1 MDQPSTEF
9 NVTNRMVLAI
19 AVPMTLAFLTVP
31 LLGLADTAIV
41 GQFGDPAI
49 IGGLAVGAIIFDLVF
64 TTFNFLRTGTTG
76 FVAQA
81 YGRSDVTEQ
90 QAVFFRAILMGLV
103 VGFVLLP
110 LSPLIRW
117 IGLWIIG
124 PGEGVY
130 NAASTYMIIRFLG
143 APFTLVNYSI
153 LGTLLG
159 QDRALANLFIQT
171 AMNGLNIILS
181 VVLGLWLNWNIAGVA
196 WGTVIAEA
204 TIALGAFFWIWNS
217 FDKSEMPSRAR
228 ILDRAALTKMVNV
241 NRDIMIRSFA
251 LLTVF
256 FLFTRMGSGLGT
268 VTLAGNA
275 VLMNF
280 FLLAAY
286 FLDGLAAA
294 SEQLAGRAVGAGAVK
309 AFWQTV
315 RKTFGFGLAL
325 TAIAS
330 IAMLLFG
337 HLAINFMTTSEEVRQ
352 AAKQYLVWAALTPIA
367 GVLAFQMDG
376 VFIGATWSVDM
387 RNIMLLSLTVFIA
400 LGYLLTPV
408 WGNHGL
414 WFALNAWLFLRGFGL
429 LYVLPR
435 RAKEIAVS

>member
-1 MDQPSTEF
+1 MDQSSAPF

-49 IGGLAVGAIIFDLVF
+49 IGGLAIGAIIFDLVF

-81 YGRSDVTEQ
+81 FGRGDVTEQ
-90 QAVFFRAILMGLV
+90 QAIFFRAILMALV

-110 LSPLIRW
+110 LSPFIRW

-124 PGEGVY
+124 PDEGVY
-130 NAASTYMIIRFLG
+130 QAASTYMIIRFLG

-153 LGTLLG
+153 LGMLLG
-159 QDRALANLFIQT
+159 QNRAVANLTIQT
-171 AMNGLNIILS
+171 AMNGLNIFLS

-204 TIALGAFFWIWNS
+204 AIAAGAFLWLWNS
-217 FDKSEMPSRAR
+217 FDKSQMPSRAR
-228 ILDRAALTKMVNV
+228 ILDRAALGKMVNV

-251 LLTVF
+251 LLTAF

-294 SEQLAGRAVGAGAVK
+294 SEQLAGRAVGAGAVR

-330 IAMLLFG
+330 IAMFLFG
-337 HLAINFMTTSEEVRQ
+337 HLAIDFMTTSEEVRQ
-352 AAKQYLVWAALTPIA
+352 SAKQYLFWAALTPLA

-387 RNIMLLSLTVFIA
+387 RNIMLLSLAVFIA
-400 LGYLLTPV
+400 LGYALTPI

-414 WFALNAWLFLRGFGL
+414 WFALNTWLLLRGVGL

-435 RAKEIAVS
+435 RAREIVAS

>member
-1 MDQPSTEF
+1 MDQPSGEF

-41 GQFGDPAI
+41 GQFGDPAM

-81 YGRSDVTEQ
+81 LGRGDVTGQ
-90 QAVFFRAILMGLV
+90 QAIFFRAILMALV
-103 VGFVLLP
+103 VGFILLP

-117 IGLWIIG
+117 FGLWIIG
-124 PGEGVY
+124 PDEAVY
-130 NAASTYMIIRFLG
+130 QAASTYMIIRFLG
-143 APFTLVNYSI
+143 APFTLINYSI
-153 LGTLLG
+153 LGVLLG
-159 QDRALANLFIQT
+159 QDRAVANLIVQT

-181 VVLGLWLNWNIAGVA
+181 IILGLWLDWNIAGVA

-204 TIALGAFFWIWNS
+204 IIAIVAFLWLLNS
-217 FDKSEMPSRAR
+217 FDKSQMPSRAR

-251 LLTVF
+251 LLTAF

-275 VLMNF
+275 ILMNF

-315 RKTFGFGLAL
+315 RKTFGFGLTL
-325 TAIAS
+325 TIIAS
-330 IAMLLFG
+330 ILMLLFG
-337 HLAINFMTTSEEVRQ
+337 NLAIDFMTTSAEVRQ
-352 AAKQYLVWAALTPIA
+352 AAKQYLFWAALTPIA

-387 RNIMLLSLTVFIA
+387 RNVMLLSLFVFIA
-400 LGYLLTPV
+400 LGYLLTPI

-414 WFALNAWLFLRGFGL
+414 WFALNAWLVLRGLGL
-429 LYVLPR
+429 LYVLPK
-435 RAKEIAVS
+435 RAGEIAIN

>member
-1 MDQPSTEF
+1 MDQSSAPF

-49 IGGLAVGAIIFDLVF
+49 IGGLAIGAIIFDLVF

-81 YGRSDVTEQ
+81 FGRGDVTEQ
-90 QAVFFRAILMGLV
+90 QAIFFRAILMALV

-110 LSPLIRW
+110 LSPFIRW

-124 PGEGVY
+124 PDEGVY
-130 NAASTYMIIRFLG
+130 QAASTYMIIRFLG

-153 LGTLLG
+153 LGMLLG
-159 QDRALANLFIQT
+159 QNRAVANLTIQT
-171 AMNGLNIILS
+171 AMNGLNILLS

-204 TIALGAFFWIWNS
+204 AIAAGAFLWLWNS
-217 FDKSEMPSRAR
+217 FDKSQMPSRAR
-228 ILDRAALTKMVNV
+228 ILDRAALGKMVNV

-251 LLTVF
+251 LLTAF

-294 SEQLAGRAVGAGAVK
+294 SEQLAGRAVGAGAVR

-330 IAMLLFG
+330 IAMFLFG
-337 HLAINFMTTSEEVRQ
+337 HLAIDFMTTSEEVRQ
-352 AAKQYLVWAALTPIA
+352 SAKQYLFWAALTPLA

-387 RNIMLLSLTVFIA
+387 RNIMLLSLAVFIA
-400 LGYLLTPV
+400 LGYALTPI

-414 WFALNAWLFLRGFGL
+414 WFALNTWLLLRGVGL

-435 RAKEIAVS
+435 RAREIVAS